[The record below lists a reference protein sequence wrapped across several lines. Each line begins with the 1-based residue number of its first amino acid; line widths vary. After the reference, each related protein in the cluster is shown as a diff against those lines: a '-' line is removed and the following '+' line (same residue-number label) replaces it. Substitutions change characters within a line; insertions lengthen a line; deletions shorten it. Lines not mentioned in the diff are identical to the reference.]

1 MTRRAD
7 NTGMRARLP
16 LTGLGCLT
24 LAAGLLA
31 QTPQPF
37 PRQQPRPAAP
47 APAPPAAPPQTPAPA
62 AQAAAPPSAAP
73 AVTPVPGI
81 DPERPT
87 ADQLGIFI
95 PQTAQFVASYDAGRG
110 QRYYIFG
117 TAQPF
122 ADVVTAYRTALREKG
137 SVVFEQPPTHTW
149 EIGKFREESMGFPP
163 GVTVKDYTS
172 AGSAGYPN
180 PRRGEQPERFATL
193 IQIVPPPPVDRRR

>member
-1 MTRRAD
+1 
-7 NTGMRARLP
+7 MRARLP

-37 PRQQPRPAAP
+37 PRQQSRPAAS
-47 APAPPAAPPQTPAPA
+47 APAPPQPPATVAPGA
-62 AQAAAPPSAAP
+62 
-73 AVTPVPGI
+73 I
-81 DPERPT
+81 DPEQPT
-87 ADQLGIFI
+87 AEQLGIFI
-95 PQTAQFVASYDAGRG
+95 PQAAQFVASYDAGRG

-117 TAQPF
+117 TPQPF
-122 ADVVTAYRTALREKG
+122 TDVVAAYRTALREKG

-180 PRRGEQPERFATL
+180 PRRGAQPERFATL
-193 IQIVPPPPVDRRR
+193 IQIVPPPPAAPGNRR